1 MITDF
6 KKAIAEWKK
15 SGEEWG
21 KKGDKEM
28 LKVHEDDVEDLN
40 FVLTLTEE
48 GDYKNAE
55 KRMYNLDT
63 IVRDQVPTEL
73 YEFLS
78 TVAK

>member
-1 MITDF
+1 
-6 KKAIAEWKK
+6 
-15 SGEEWG
+15 
-21 KKGDKEM
+21 M
-28 LKVHEDDVEDLN
+28 LKVHEYDVEDLN